1 MRKHHYRD
9 GQGQNEEMRGRGH
22 REEGKKR
29 DRAEGREQKTERGHE
44 QGRGHGRRGHGLGE
58 EGHGAMHRRQRL
70 FAHGELRLV
79 ALDLLAQ
86 NPSHGYEL
94 IKAIESLTEN
104 HYAPSPGVLYP
115 TLDFLQEQNLIAI
128 TDELNGRKKFDITDE
143 GRQYLEQRKE
153 ELQQILERIKA
164 RIAGMALRQH
174 PEMKRALDN
183 IKSVL
188 DLKVN
193 RENTNEET
201 LKKIIGIIDNAA
213 AEIAQID

>member
-1 MRKHHYRD
+1 MRKHHNHGEQD
-9 GQGQNEEMRGRGH
+9 QTEEARGRGH
-22 REEGKKR
+22 RGEGKKR
-29 DRAEGREQKTERGHE
+29 GYAAVRELEAGRDHEQKRRHS
-44 QGRGHGRRGHGLGE
+44 RRGQGE
-58 EGHGAMHRRQRL
+58 EEHGGMHHRRQRL

-79 ALDLLAQ
+79 ALNLLAQ

-94 IKAIESLTEN
+94 IKAIESLTDS

-128 TDELNGRKKFDITDE
+128 TDELNGRKKFDITDD

-153 ELQQILERIKA
+153 ALQQILERIKT
-164 RIAGMALRQH
+164 RTAGMALRKH

-193 RENTNEET
+193 REDINEET
-201 LKKIIGIIDNAA
+201 LKKIIGIVDNAA